1 MWQRTALAAMLIAAL
16 IASFGGRLGDD
27 PSPPTVQAPL
37 AASIVATYASPV
49 AGDSPCLDPEIGLS
63 RVGEAYVDPMMTE
76 VLAAL
81 PSVRYATLQTLT
93 RREAGSVIPDG
104 YDLSGVSGIVVD
116 IVVVGAAEAT
126 FREGAWATT
135 VESMRFTGTSPVT
148 PNYALDLVRGDTVV
162 YPVGALVDMSNALNG
177 RPLEVVRLVLH
188 DIEELPGR
196 ATNSIT
202 LETVGRAAVEVDT
215 LTNSS
220 LGFSVW
226 FGYAVGLSSP
236 EVPGAAC
243 RPLSG
248 TLVSG
253 IADEDPIVGA
263 PGEPARY
270 GGPYGWLAPFV
281 VAPPATP
288 TT

>member
-1 MWQRTALAAMLIAAL
+1 MLIAAL

-49 AGDSPCLDPEIGLS
+49 VGESPCLDPEIGRS

-81 PSVRYATLQTLT
+81 PSIRYATLQTLT

-236 EVPGAAC
+236 DVPGAAC